1 MVDGESDKF
10 EVVGSLP
17 ASPTKNSSRYPR
29 IVENR

>member
-17 ASPTKNSSRYPR
+17 ASPTKKASKHDA
-29 IVENR
+29 VVL

>member
-17 ASPTKNSSRYPR
+17 ASPTKSPLSIRGDA
-29 IVENR
+29 VVL